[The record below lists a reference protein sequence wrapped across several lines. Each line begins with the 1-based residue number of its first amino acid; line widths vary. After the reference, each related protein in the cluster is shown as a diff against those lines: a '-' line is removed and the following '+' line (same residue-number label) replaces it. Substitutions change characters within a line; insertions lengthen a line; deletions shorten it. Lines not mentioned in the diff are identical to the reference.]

1 MDKEE
6 WFIESSSLP
15 NSLSKKEFEYLLN
28 KAREGDRGALE
39 KLVLHNIRL
48 VLFEVAKKYKN
59 TDYDKKELV
68 AVGNIGLLK
77 ALNTYDLSREIAFPT
92 YAIKCID
99 NEMLIYLKKTKKHQM
114 VDSIDKIVSYDKNGN
129 EMKLEDK
136 LNSDIDI
143 AGDYEKKETYRLIR
157 EIVNNLPDRD
167 REIIIMYFGFDDDN
181 ICTQNDIAEKFNISQ
196 SYASRV
202 INKILVNIKSEL
214 EMQNIIETRKKRTRN
229 KRTSPCLKEN
239 ISYTISANE
248 ERAKESNKQV
258 KVLKLKKI

>member
-6 WFIESSSLP
+6 WFIENSSLP
-15 NSLSKKEFEYLLN
+15 NSLSKKKFEYLLN
-28 KAREGDRGALE
+28 KTREGDRGSLE

-68 AVGNIGLLK
+68 AVGNIDLLK
-77 ALNTYDLSREIAFPT
+77 ALNTYDLS
-92 YAIKCID
+92 
-99 NEMLIYLKKTKKHQM
+99 
-114 VDSIDKIVSYDKNGN
+114 
-129 EMKLEDK
+129 
-136 LNSDIDI
+136 
-143 AGDYEKKETYRLIR
+143 R

-167 REIIIMYFGFDDDN
+167 REIIIMYFGFDGDN

-214 EMQNIIETRKKRTRN
+214 ERQNII
-229 KRTSPCLKEN
+229 
-239 ISYTISANE
+239 
-248 ERAKESNKQV
+248 
-258 KVLKLKKI
+258 

>member
-15 NSLSKKEFEYLLN
+15 NPLSKNEFEYLLN
-28 KAREGDRGALE
+28 KTKEGDRGSLE

-99 NEMLIYLKKTKKHQM
+99 NEMLIYLKKIKKHQM

-129 EMKLEDK
+129 EMELEDK

-167 REIIIMYFGFDDDN
+167 REIIIMYFGFDGDN

-214 EMQNIIETRKKRTRN
+214 ERQNIIETRKKRTRK
-229 KRTSPCLKEN
+229 KRTSPYLKEN
-239 ISYTISANE
+239 ISHTISVNE
-248 ERAKESNKQV
+248 ERAKESKKQV

>member
-1 MDKEE
+1 
-6 WFIESSSLP
+6 
-15 NSLSKKEFEYLLN
+15 
-28 KAREGDRGALE
+28 
-39 KLVLHNIRL
+39 
-48 VLFEVAKKYKN
+48 
-59 TDYDKKELV
+59 
-68 AVGNIGLLK
+68 
-77 ALNTYDLSREIAFPT
+77 
-92 YAIKCID
+92 
-99 NEMLIYLKKTKKHQM
+99 
-114 VDSIDKIVSYDKNGN
+114 
-129 EMKLEDK
+129 MKLEDK

-167 REIIIMYFGFDDDN
+167 REIIIMYFGFDGDN

-202 INKILVNIKSEL
+202 INKILGNIKSEL

-239 ISYTISANE
+239 ISHTISANE